1 MQEQVK
7 RVVHLHARPEAGKM
21 ETVLGSLTPVGK
33 MLVNSNV
40 NVIKNEGELG
50 TNLCLFRYI
59 RGRLETKFLY
69 FDFCFCLNSIKGGTV
84 F

>member
-21 ETVLGSLTPVGK
+21 ETVLGSPILVGK

-50 TNLCLFRYI
+50 KFTNLCFFRYI
-59 RGRLETKFLY
+59 RWRLKTKNQISL
-69 FDFCFCLNSIKGGTV
+69 L
-84 F
+84 

>member
-21 ETVLGSLTPVGK
+21 ETVLGSPILVGK

-50 TNLCLFRYI
+50 KFTKLCFFRCI
-59 RGRLETKFLY
+59 RW
-69 FDFCFCLNSIKGGTV
+69 
-84 F
+84 

>member
-21 ETVLGSLTPVGK
+21 ETVLGSPTLVGK

-40 NVIKNEGELG
+40 NVIKKEEGLG
-50 TNLCLFRYI
+50 AFTN
-59 RGRLETKFLY
+59 
-69 FDFCFCLNSIKGGTV
+69 
-84 F
+84 

>member
-21 ETVLGSLTPVGK
+21 ETVLGSPTLVGK

-50 TNLCLFRYI
+50 TFTNLCF
-59 RGRLETKFLY
+59 FLSGVSSATLP
-69 FDFCFCLNSIKGGTV
+69 FVK
-84 F
+84 